1 MKISIIV
8 AVYNKEKYLSK
19 CLESLLSQTLS
30 DIEIICLDDCST
42 DNSLAVLKSYA
53 KKDSRIKV
61 IEFNKNSGQGLT
73 RNKALDIALGEFV
86 MMVDGDD
93 WLEPDACEKAYKQIT
108 KNQNDMV
115 YFACNNYYE
124 DLNKSETSLRNILP
138 FEKEFG
144 NPAIKLSE
152 INTPFI
158 QGGETCFLIYRRT
171 FLNNNN
177 IRYSQDERIGEDLPF
192 LVKAMV
198 CSDTVSIITDALY
211 NRRMH
216 KNSCSFTC
224 INRWED
230 LFTARE
236 KAFQII
242 TTNAENKECFLK
254 AFYIYYINSI
264 LYWYKRYSKV
274 DKSLKKPFYNK
285 MRNKFLKI
293 NESFNIELIKD
304 YIKYDKFK
312 EVLEGKKF
320 KIFETS
326 SDEKYLT
333 ITILGIKIKTS
344 KSHLK
349 TVDLRYKQ
357 TIERIKA
364 SAKNKKIRVAFYVN
378 DSKWI
383 CQNLYDLMLKSE
395 HYEPFILVGKNDVE
409 YGHFEYQTK
418 EDISALY
425 NYYKSRNMEVY
436 SAYDF
441 EKNEYIPLDKFNP
454 DIIFY
459 SRQWKVPKIHNIL
472 ETSKFA
478 LTCYVPYFISNS
490 PIKLETGS
498 NFHNL
503 LWKYYVINKELKNE
517 YKKVMKNQG
526 KNLEIVGYPELDTYL
541 TPSPAKK
548 KYTIYAPHWS
558 VGGDTPLN
566 YATFEQNGKFILKFA
581 KQHPE
586 LNWIFKP
593 HPALKGKLIESGLMN
608 DNEVEN
614 YYNEWDLI
622 GQKYEGPDYFDLFK
636 QSKVLITDC
645 GSFLT
650 EYMPTKNPV
659 ILLKSKSAKPYN
671 FLAKKVTKYYY
682 KASNLKELSS
692 LFDEILLNEKDT
704 YKIKRLKM
712 LKSLKLVTNAS
723 QNIINNLNKTFGL

>member
-8 AVYNKEKYLSK
+8 AVYNEEKFLPK
-19 CLESLLSQTLS
+19 CLDSLLSQTLS
-30 DIEIICLDDCST
+30 DIEILCLDDCST
-42 DNSLAVLKSYA
+42 DKSLAVLKSYE
-53 KKDSRIKV
+53 KQDSRIKI
-61 IEFNKNSGQGLT
+61 IEFNKNSGQGVT
-73 RNKALDIALGEFV
+73 RNKALDIARGEFI

-93 WLEPDACEKAYKQIT
+93 WLEPNACEKAYKQIT
-108 KNQNDMV
+108 QNQNDMV

-138 FEKEFG
+138 FEEEFE
-144 NPAIKLSE
+144 NPAIRFRKLDV
-152 INTPFI
+152 PFI
-158 QGGETCFLIYRRT
+158 QGGETCFLIYKRA

-192 LVKAMV
+192 LIKAMV
-198 CSDTVSIITDALY
+198 CSDTFSVITEALY

-224 INRWED
+224 INRFED
-230 LFTARE
+230 LFSARE

-242 TTNAENKECFLK
+242 TNAEDKECFLK

-274 DKSLKKPFYNK
+274 DKSLKKPFYKK
-285 MRNKFLKI
+285 MRDKFLKI

-333 ITILGIKIKTS
+333 VTIFGIKIKTS
-344 KSHLK
+344 RNHFK
-349 TVDLRYKQ
+349 TVNLRYKH
-357 TIERIKA
+357 TIERIKL
-364 SAKNKKIRVAFYVN
+364 SAKDKKIRVAFYVN
-378 DSKWI
+378 DSKWK
-383 CQNLYDLMLKSE
+383 CQNLYDLMLKNE
-395 HYEPFILVGKNDVE
+395 HYEPFILVGKNDVK

-418 EDISALY
+418 EDILSLY
-425 NYYKSRNMEVY
+425 NYYKSQNMEVY

-490 PIKLETGS
+490 PLKLEAGS

-517 YKKVMKNQG
+517 YQKVMKNRG
-526 KNLEIVGYPELDTYL
+526 KNLEAVGYPELDTYL
-541 TPSPAKK
+541 KPTEYDK
-548 KYTIYAPHWS
+548 KYIIYAPHWS

-566 YATFEQNGKFILKFA
+566 YATFEWNNKFILDFA

-586 LNWIFKP
+586 LNWVFKP
-593 HPALKGKLIESGLMN
+593 HPALKGKLIESGLMS
-608 DNEVEN
+608 DKEVEN
-614 YYNEWDLI
+614 YYNQWNLI
-622 GQKYEGPDYFDLFK
+622 GQKYEGPDYFELFK

-645 GSFLT
+645 GSFLA

-659 ILLKSKSAKPYN
+659 ILLKSKSAKSYN

-682 KASNLKELSS
+682 KASHLKELSAI
-692 LFDEILLNEKDT
+692 FDEVILKGEDQLKH
-704 YKIKRLKM
+704 KRLKI
-712 LKSLKLVTNAS
+712 LEHLKLITNAS
-723 QNIINNLNKTFGL
+723 QNIIDNLNKTFEL